1 MNQNYNYNHNE
12 NLNQDI
18 VDLEK
23 SDNNNAIYFDQDI
36 GGGGGGGT
44 YQPQQQL
51 NQPQRNNNVYTQ
63 NERRP
68 QEPQPYKNPYSNP
81 KSDAGSVKNYKPNKQ
96 SQYYDVTS
104 EQPIYVPPFLKE
116 NKPLRR
122 DKHNDVN
129 DFLIWSIANIF
140 ICVIIAL
147 PALFFSVQTRD
158 NKKGGYQKKAKTN
171 SRRALVLNIIASTVG
186 LCIILLAVILR
197 FAVYHLFV
205 NNDVNSYNVPL
216 YQPYQPY
223 KGPIN

>member
-1 MNQNYNYNHNE
+1 MNQNYNYNRSDS
-12 NLNQDI
+12 LNHDT
-18 VDLEK
+18 VDLEMN
-23 SDNNNAIYFDQDI
+23 DNNNNPIYFDQDI

-44 YQPQQQL
+44 YQAQQQ
-51 NQPQRNNNVYTQ
+51 QPQRNNNVYTQ
-63 NERRP
+63 NNQGL
-68 QEPQPYKNPYSNP
+68 QESEPYKNPYSNLQSGAASLKNS
-81 KSDAGSVKNYKPNKQ
+81 KSPKQ

-116 NKPLRR
+116 NKSLRR

-129 DFLIWSIANIF
+129 DFLIWSVANIF

-158 NKKGGYQKKAKTN
+158 NKKGGYQKKAKSN
-171 SRRALVLNIIASTVG
+171 SRRALILNIIASTVG